1 VLTALALPL
10 RFDPRRLA
18 ADLATVAPSDWA
30 PHYNE
35 RDYGGQWR
43 GAALRS
49 STGDSRQ
56 LAAVAPSFEA
66 TPLLD
71 RCAYF
76 RQVLAAFE
84 CPLRSVR
91 LLALDPGSFIR
102 EHTDNALAFEDGEAR
117 IHIPIETNPGV
128 EFHVDGERLLFEPG
142 RAYYVNVNLPH
153 RVNNRG
159 AGARIHL
166 VIDAAVNDWLSALF
180 ARATPVPNCPARL
193 DGVEAFRDA
202 VFAHR
207 DWAATLRASTAFTD
221 DTLRLG
227 RETGFDFHEN
237 DVDAMLRGRARP
249 GPPGGLPI
257 SLGANGVAEW
267 IDAGDL
273 PLPEPFF
280 EDSVRAI
287 LRNPYARFSRRTAP
301 LPDAS
306 KPPSGLIFH
315 VSRCGSTLAAR
326 MLSAAGLRVLSEP
339 PPLDAA
345 IQSGQIARVR
355 SIAAALGAGM
365 PYILKLDAWHIHALP
380 LIRLAL
386 PETRWIFLYRDPV
399 EVLASHARS
408 PGRHMLP
415 GGLDPRALG
424 LRESDITAIP
434 RAEWPARILARMM
447 DSALSH
453 AGPAG
458 LFIDYR
464 DLPAAVE
471 GRVVD
476 HFGLTLDAASRE
488 RMREVSRED
497 AKRPGAVFAPD
508 SAAKQDEGVSLRNLE
523 LDNLYTELRRR
534 SLRAHQIA

>member
-10 RFDPRRLA
+10 RFDPSGLA
-18 ADLATVAPSDWA
+18 ADLASVAPSDWA

-35 RDYGGQWR
+35 RDYGGNWR

-49 STGDSRQ
+49 STGDSRD
-56 LAAVAPSFEA
+56 LAAVASSFA
-66 TPLLD
+66 STPLLD
-71 RCAYF
+71 RCPYF
-76 RQVLAAFE
+76 RDVLTAFE

-91 LLALDPGSFIR
+91 LLALEPGSFIR
-102 EHTDNALAFEDGEAR
+102 EHTDNALAFENGEAR

-128 EFHVDGERLLFEPG
+128 EFYVEGERLLFEPG

-159 AGARIHL
+159 AGPRIHL
-166 VIDAAVNDWLSALF
+166 VIDATVNGWLSALF
-180 ARATPVPNCPARL
+180 AGAAPVPKVPPRP
-193 DGVEAFRDA
+193 DGAEAFRDA
-202 VFAHR
+202 VFANR
-207 DWAATLRASTAFTD
+207 DWAATLRASTVFPAD
-221 DTLRLG
+221 ALRLA
-227 RETGFDFHEN
+227 RETGFDLHEN
-237 DVDAMLRGRARP
+237 DVDAMLRGRALP

-257 SLGANGVAEW
+257 SLDADGNAEW
-267 IDAGDL
+267 IDADDL

-287 LRNPYARFSRRTAP
+287 LRNPYARFSRRVAP

-306 KPPSGLIFH
+306 APPAGLIFH

-339 PPLDAA
+339 PPLDVS
-345 IQSGQIARVR
+345 IQSGQTARIR
-355 SIAAALGAGM
+355 SIAAALGAGR

-380 LIRLAL
+380 LLREAF
-386 PETRWIFLYRDPV
+386 PDTPWIFLYRDPV

-415 GGLDPRALG
+415 GALDPRALG
-424 LRESDITAIP
+424 LRETDITGIP
-434 RAEWPARILARMM
+434 RAEWPARVLARMM

-453 AGPAG
+453 AGSAG
-458 LFIDYR
+458 LFVDYR
-464 DLPAAVE
+464 DLPEAVE
-471 GRVVD
+471 DRVLD
-476 HFGLTLDAASRE
+476 HFGLKFGAAARE

-497 AKRPGAVFAPD
+497 AKRPGAVFASD
-508 SAAKQDEGVSLRNLE
+508 SAAKQDEGAGLRNLE
-523 LDNLYTELRRR
+523 LDNLYTALQRR
-534 SLRAHQIA
+534 SLRAHEIA

>member
-10 RFDPRRLA
+10 RFDPSRLA
-18 ADLATVAPSDWA
+18 ANLASVAPSDWA

-35 RDYGGQWR
+35 RDYGGNWR

-49 STGDSRQ
+49 STGDSRD
-56 LAAVAPSFEA
+56 LAAVAPSFAA

-71 RCAYF
+71 RCPYF
-76 RQVLAAFE
+76 RDVLAAFE

-91 LLALDPGSFIR
+91 LLALEPGSFIR
-102 EHTDNALAFEDGEAR
+102 EHTDNALDFENGEAR

-128 EFHVDGERLLFEPG
+128 EFYVAGERLLFEPG

-159 AGARIHL
+159 AGPRIHL
-166 VIDAAVNDWLSALF
+166 VIDATVNSWLSALF
-180 ARATPVPNCPARL
+180 AGAAPVPKGPPRP
-193 DGVEAFRDA
+193 DGAEAFRDA
-202 VFAHR
+202 VFANR
-207 DWAATLRASTAFTD
+207 DWAATLRASTVFAAD
-221 DTLRLG
+221 ALLLA
-227 RETGFDFHEN
+227 RETGFDLHEN
-237 DVDAMLRGRARP
+237 DVDAMLRGRALP

-257 SLGANGVAEW
+257 SLNADGAAEW
-267 IDAGDL
+267 IDADDL

-287 LRNPYARFSRRTAP
+287 LRNPYARFSRRAAP

-306 KPPSGLIFH
+306 VPPAGLIFH

-339 PPLDAA
+339 PPLDVA
-345 IQSGQIARVR
+345 IQSGHTARVR
-355 SIAAALGAGM
+355 SIAAALGAGR

-380 LIRLAL
+380 LLREAF
-386 PETRWIFLYRDPV
+386 PGTPWVFLYRDPV

-415 GGLDPRALG
+415 GALHPRALR
-424 LRESDITAIP
+424 LQENDITAIP
-434 RAEWPARILARMM
+434 RAEWPARILAGMM

-453 AGPAG
+453 QDPAG
-458 LFIDYR
+458 LLIDYR
-464 DLPAAVE
+464 DLPGAVE
-471 GRVVD
+471 DRVVD
-476 HFGLTLDAASRE
+476 HFGLKLDAPARE

-497 AKRPGAVFAPD
+497 AKRPGAVFASD
-508 SAAKQDEGVSLRNLE
+508 SAAKQDEGAGLRSLE
-523 LDNLYTELRRR
+523 LDNLYTALRGR
-534 SLRAHQIA
+534 SLRAHELA